1 MLTYYIYIFNI
12 IYSICLHTYLEILLR
27 RQKILMNVQYFLS
40 TTLLQVD
47 VSLVFFF
54 SIPLYDFA
62 ACHNHLFSKNHRGLI
77 PRSMA
82 TAVIYG

>member
-1 MLTYYIYIFNI
+1 MFAYIFRNLAAQAKNI
-12 IYSICLHTYLEILLR
+12 
-27 RQKILMNVQYFLS
+27 NVQSFLS

-77 PRSMA
+77 PRSMT